1 MSNKL
6 VMALIN
12 QFMVENEENIMEFIT
27 NPEGELA
34 QKWIEQGETVK
45 EYIGYKEPKKD
56 EVAFRPPTIEDDIV
70 RVIHKD
76 DYDKI
81 MKRKHLREI
90 KRDKKKAKEER
101 EAEKER
107 VSKER
112 AKILNSY
119 MSHIRMM
126 RGEIL

>member
-12 QFMVENEENIMEFIT
+12 QFMVKNEENILEFIT
-27 NPEGELA
+27 HPEGELA
-34 QKWIEQGETVK
+34 QKWIEQGEAVK
-45 EYIGYKEPKKD
+45 EYIGYKEPNKD
-56 EVAFRPPTIEDDIV
+56 EVVFRPPTIGDKIV

-81 MKRKHLREI
+81 MKRKHLRSI
-90 KRDKKKAKEER
+90 RKDKKTKRLDK
-101 EAEKER
+101 EAERNTNET
-107 VSKER
+107 
-112 AKILNSY
+112 AKPLSLEVLL
-119 MSHIRMM
+119 

>member
-6 VMALIN
+6 VMSLIN
-12 QFMVENEENIMEFIT
+12 KFMVENEEDIMEFIT

-34 QKWIEQGETVK
+34 QKWIEQGDAVK
-45 EYIGYKEPKKD
+45 EYIGYKEPNKD
-56 EVAFRPPTIEDDIV
+56 GVVFRPPTIEDDIV
-70 RVIHKD
+70 RVIRKD
-76 DYDKI
+76 TLEKI
-81 MKRKHLREI
+81 KRKHFREI

-107 VSKER
+107 VSKEK

>member
-12 QFMVENEENIMEFIT
+12 QFMVENEENILEFIT
-27 NPEGELA
+27 HPEGELA
-34 QKWIEQGETVK
+34 QKWIEQGEAVK
-45 EYIGYKEPKKD
+45 EYIGCKEPNKD
-56 EVAFRPPTIEDDIV
+56 GVAFRPPTIGDKIA

-81 MKRKHLREI
+81 MERKHLRSVR
-90 KRDKKKAKEER
+90 RDKKNKRLEE
-101 EAEKER
+101 EAERNTNET
-107 VSKER
+107 
-112 AKILNSY
+112 AKPLSLEVLL
-119 MSHIRMM
+119 

>member
-1 MSNKL
+1 MANKL

-12 QFMVENEENIMEFIT
+12 QFMVENEEDIMEFIKH
-27 NPEGELA
+27 PEGELA
-34 QKWIEQGETVK
+34 QKWIEQGEAVK
-45 EYIGYKEPKKD
+45 EYIGYKDK
-56 EVAFRPPTIEDDIV
+56 VVFRPPTIEDETV

-76 DYDKI
+76 TLEKI
-81 MKRKHLREI
+81 KRKHLREI

-107 VSKER
+107 PYEER
-112 AKILNSY
+112 ARMLNNY

-126 RGEIL
+126 RGDIL

>member
-6 VMALIN
+6 VMSLIN
-12 QFMVENEENIMEFIT
+12 KFMVENEEDIMEFIT

-34 QKWIEQGETVK
+34 QKWIEQGDAVK
-45 EYIGYKEPKKD
+45 EYIGYKEPNKD
-56 EVAFRPPTIEDDIV
+56 GVVFRPPTIGDEIV

-81 MKRKHLREI
+81 MKRKHLRSVR
-90 KRDKKKAKEER
+90 KDKKTKRLEE
-101 EAEKER
+101 EAERNTNET
-107 VSKER
+107 
-112 AKILNSY
+112 AKPLSLEVLL
-119 MSHIRMM
+119 

>member
-6 VMALIN
+6 VMSLIN
-12 QFMVENEENIMEFIT
+12 KFLVENEDNIMEFIT

-34 QKWIEQGETVK
+34 QKWIEQGEAVK

-76 DYDKI
+76 LLDELKQG
-81 MKRKHLREI
+81 RKDDGKSDSEILREYYVQSI
-90 KRDKKKAKEER
+90 RGD
-101 EAEKER
+101 
-107 VSKER
+107 
-112 AKILNSY
+112 IL
-119 MSHIRMM
+119 
-126 RGEIL
+126 

>member
-27 NPEGELA
+27 HPEGELA
-34 QKWIEQGETVK
+34 QKWIEQGEAVK
-45 EYIGYKEPKKD
+45 EYIGYKEPNKD
-56 EVAFRPPTIEDDIV
+56 EVVFRPPTIEDDIV

-76 DYDKI
+76 LLDEIKQG
-81 MKRKHLREI
+81 RKDDGKSDSEILREYYTQSI
-90 KRDKKKAKEER
+90 
-101 EAEKER
+101 
-107 VSKER
+107 
-112 AKILNSY
+112 
-119 MSHIRMM
+119 